1 MPGARLPCAPR
12 LTRGS
17 YGGES
22 SVGPQTRPEALA
34 APWTPPTR
42 SEGIFNH
49 PRERGAVIVSRFSVA
64 AGRDCLWPDMRIRI
78 HSEIIEPYCGII
90 GELTL
95 DWEMEGRDRGRIEGI
110 YP

>member
-1 MPGARLPCAPR
+1 MRATPHQRLVRRRVVRRPPN
-12 LTRGS
+12 
-17 YGGES
+17 
-22 SVGPQTRPEALA
+22 RPEALA